1 MCINEHLTMIR
12 VALLA
17 VAIVALVVVLPN
29 ALPAEVHDHADF
41 AVYLHGN
48 LYDFSKE
55 QYMREDREP
64 RIHFHDLNGR
74 IVHVHARGVTLGM
87 LFAGMNMTLT
97 DRCLN
102 LDNGTAYCTDERHRL
117 TLSVNGRINN
127 AFAEATLPP
136 CRMTR
141 ASTQRRAL
149 SAAHHRRKKAAS
161 GTSARL
167 KNNYS

>member
-127 AFAEATLPP
+127 AFADYVIVDDDTILIVSGDESDETI
-136 CRMTR
+136 RGY
-141 ASTQRRAL
+141 
-149 SAAHHRRKKAAS
+149 AAAMPDDA
-161 GTSARL
+161 
-167 KNNYS
+167 